1 MEEEE
6 QHKETEAYIFYL
18 WWRMNLAVVAVDD
31 VEVVPSIDTDEEA
44 NEKTSQRK
52 IVTFW
57 FSALVVSVG
66 VGYRG

>member
-6 QHKETEAYIFYL
+6 QHKETEAYVLDL